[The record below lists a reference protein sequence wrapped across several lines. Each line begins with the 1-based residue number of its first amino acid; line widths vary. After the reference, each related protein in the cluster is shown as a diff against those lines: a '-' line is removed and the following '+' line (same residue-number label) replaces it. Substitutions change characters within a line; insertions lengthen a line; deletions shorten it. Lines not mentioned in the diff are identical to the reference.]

1 MTLWRTMFVE
11 FLSSCATLWA
21 LLSKLSWPSILL
33 ITLILYVLT
42 CSLLRFRSLRSMKSR
57 FNFPDRASLAQM
69 TGSEAQAIIEH
80 AYTYEFPLFFGLS
93 LAYAQMKTYAIQNI
107 AKLLAATG
115 NLSKQS
121 KVSKRFE
128 DTALIFACFMLF
140 PPDSPQL
147 HGAVARMNY
156 LHSPYIRSG
165 KIQNED
171 LLYVLYAAMSEP
183 VRFIRLYEWRELSM
197 FEIAAQGT
205 LWKMVGDMMGIN
217 YTEALGKDNWKDG
230 LEFME
235 QVEQWALHYETDRLR
250 PSHPSRQLANAQLD
264 LLTSIFPS
272 FMRSLM
278 RQMGLVMMGDKMR
291 CSFGFPEPSTAI
303 SALTLTLLWLRQI
316 MMRFFMPPRLTS
328 RRYVTDPD
336 PITGRMYSTHYV
348 KEPWYNRPTTW
359 ARWGPAA
366 WATWVFGGML
376 PGDGGQEMKPDGFLF
391 EDIGP
396 KAKMDLGAEET
407 RNIQEVVHAAAMA
420 SGRCPFALKE

>member
-1 MTLWRTMFVE
+1 MTLRRTMFIE
-11 FLSSCATLWA
+11 FLSSCATLRP
-21 LLSKLSWPSILL
+21 LLGKLSRQAILL
-33 ITLILYVLT
+33 MTLILYVLT
-42 CSLLRFRSLRSMKSR
+42 CYVLRFRSLRCMKSR
-57 FNFPDRASLAQM
+57 FNFPDRASLAWM

-93 LAYAQMKTYAIQNI
+93 LTYAQMKTYAIQNI

-156 LHSPYIRSG
+156 LHGPYIRSG
-165 KIQNED
+165 KIQNQD

-197 FEIAAQGT
+197 LEIAAQGT

-217 YTEALGKDNWKDG
+217 YTEAFGKDNWKDG
-230 LEFME
+230 LEF
-235 QVEQWALHYETDRLR
+235 LG
-250 PSHPSRQLANAQLD
+250 QLD
-264 LLTSIFPS
+264 LLTSIFPK

-316 MMRFFMPPRLTS
+316 MMRFFMPPRPTS
-328 RRYVTDPD
+328 RRYVTEPD

-348 KEPWYNRPTTW
+348 KDPWYNRPTIW
-359 ARWGPAA
+359 ARWRPAA
-366 WATWVFGGML
+366 WTTWAFGGML

-396 KAKMDLGAEET
+396 KAKMGLGAEET
-407 RNIQEVVHAAAMA
+407 RNIQEVVRVAAMA
-420 SGRCPFALKE
+420 SGRCPFAFKE